1 MKFNFGRYLYL
12 GVEYYGDRIDIFKSA
27 KRKLEK
33 DGKLLCIIPDGILED
48 NKIRLK
54 SHVGEISEDDNTF
67 EINKIWIDED
77 EPRNICFDSND
88 QKFKD
93 ICNVVQERG
102 IRLLFEPSFMIS
114 GALPFTND
122 DNEDKCIGFLNLVLV
137 GFKKL

>member
-1 MKFNFGRYLYL
+1 MKFVFNKYLYL

-54 SHVGEISEDDNTF
+54 SHVGEINENDDTF
-67 EINKIWIDED
+67 EINKIWVDEN
-77 EPRNICFDSND
+77 EPYYINFDSND

-93 ICNVVQERG
+93 LCKTAQEKG
-102 IRLLFEPSFMIS
+102 IGLLFESSFMIS

-122 DNEDKCIGFLNLVLV
+122 DNEDKCVGFLNLVLV
-137 GFKKL
+137 GFRKL

>member
-1 MKFNFGRYLYL
+1 MKFIFGRYLYL

-33 DGKLLCIIPDGILED
+33 DGKLLCIIPEGILED

-54 SHVGEISEDDNTF
+54 SHVGEINEDDNTF
-67 EINKIWIDED
+67 EINKIWIDEE

-93 ICNVVQERG
+93 LCKTAQEKG
-102 IRLLFEPSFMIS
+102 VRLLFESSFMIS

-122 DNEDKCIGFLNLVLV
+122 DNEDKCVGFLNLVLV
-137 GFKKL
+137 GFRKL